1 MVVLGPD
8 FQSLS
13 ACSFLSIGLN
23 SAAKYYLTPKLL
35 KRGGTGLWLPGG
47 MITWLPFTHPTA
59 LLLHRQVQ
67 SSVFIH
73 GAAVCRASGRG
84 VAPVPLAVVTRLLA
98 AVSHHFFP
106 TGREEAP
113 NSISACGRLRA
124 REVLSLLCSCAGE
137 SRERAYKG

>member
-1 MVVLGPD
+1 MAAGWDDHMATFHTPH
-8 FQSLS
+8 SS
-13 ACSFLSIGLN
+13 APAG
-23 SAAKYYLTPKLL
+23 
-35 KRGGTGLWLPGG
+35 
-47 MITWLPFTHPTA
+47 
-59 LLLHRQVQ
+59 QVQ

-73 GAAVCRASGRG
+73 SAAVCRANGRG

-98 AVSHHFFP
+98 AASHHFFP

-113 NSISACGRLRA
+113 NSISACRRLRA